1 MITLFKNM
9 LKSKGFVRSMV
20 ASENI
25 TCHLLK
31 VLMMKCGY
39 NKILMSIVKL
49 ILVQLNLKKKQNN
62 LRTIILNYKNKY
74 GSLYLFYY
82 YIISVYLTFFPKNCF
97 EAKLLLFVIYSLMFG
112 CLI

>member
-1 MITLFKNM
+1 MIAMFKNM
-9 LKSKGFVRSMV
+9 LKSKGFVRS
-20 ASENI
+20 AIANENI

-62 LRTIILNYKNKY
+62 LRTIIMNYKNKY
-74 GSLYLFYY
+74 GSLFNFNYENILRFSSQLSFHNFFYE
-82 YIISVYLTFFPKNCF
+82 F
-97 EAKLLLFVIYSLMFG
+97 LLF
-112 CLI
+112 